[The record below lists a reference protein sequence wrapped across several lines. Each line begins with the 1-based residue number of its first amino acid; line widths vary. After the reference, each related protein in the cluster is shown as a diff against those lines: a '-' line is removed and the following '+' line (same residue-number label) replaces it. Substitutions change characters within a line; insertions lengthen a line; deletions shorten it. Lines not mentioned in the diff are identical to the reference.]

1 MDEKSSSLYITGYEK
16 APQISQKGTFY
27 YNNPKRLIAVK
38 STAFL
43 LRTQIIQLQRLL
55 KSVIVRIHR

>member
-1 MDEKSSSLYITGYEK
+1 M
-16 APQISQKGTFY
+16 
-27 YNNPKRLIAVK
+27 AVK